1 MLKVVL
7 DTNVFVSSLLTKSG
21 GPAMVIDAW
30 QAGQYLL
37 VTSRPIISEI
47 RRVLETPKI
56 RKKYGI
62 GRKQIENLIRLLEN
76 DAIVVPGLSPVT
88 GTIPEDP
95 TDEMFL
101 AAALDAK
108 ADIIV
113 SGDRHLLDL
122 DRYEGIPISTVR
134 QFLELLEKR

>member
-7 DTNVFVSSLLTKSG
+7 DTNVFVSGLLTKSG
-21 GPAMVIDAW
+21 RPAMVIDAW
-30 QAGQYLL
+30 RAGQYLL
-37 VTSRPIISEI
+37 VTSGPIISEI
-47 RRVLETPKI
+47 QRVLQAPKI
-56 RKKYGI
+56 RKKYAI
-62 GRKQIENLIRLLEN
+62 GGKQIENLIRLLEN
-76 DAIVVPGLSPVT
+76 DAIVVPGLSPVS

-122 DRYEGIPISTVR
+122 DQYEGIPVSTVR
-134 QFLELLEKR
+134 QFLELLEKQ